1 MNGWELLADEHG
13 VIAHGDL
20 LDAGLGPRAITLLRR
35 QGLLTALD
43 RGWYAVGSPATPEER
58 HVLATRASLRAHQ
71 GRAVA
76 GHHSGLLILRL
87 PTYRADLSRVRL
99 SRTTEGASRTRDGLS
114 LGRVVPIEAQ
124 AGSTV
129 VPALA
134 VVQHGISSGPVSAL
148 VAADA
153 ALRRGQTTRAELT
166 RALGWVERHP
176 GSATLGGLLAL
187 ADGPRE
193 SPGETR
199 LAHLLHLM
207 QLPVTPQVVVE
218 DGGFRA
224 VVDFL
229 VDGETVVLEFD
240 GRVKYGRSADQPG
253 PFGQRRSPGEVVWA
267 EKRRE
272 DRLRDL
278 GYEVVRVV
286 WSDLDDPVALARR
299 IRRAMDRAR
308 GRGLGRSA

>member
-1 MNGWELLADEHG
+1 MDGWELRADEHG

-20 LDAGLGPRAITLLRR
+20 VDAGLGARGIARLHHEGR
-35 QGLLTALD
+35 LTPLD
-43 RGWYAVGSPATPEER
+43 RGWYAVGVPATPEDR
-58 HVLATRASLRAHQ
+58 HVLATMASLRAHE

-76 GHHSGLLILRL
+76 GHHSGLLVLRL
-87 PTYRADLSRVRL
+87 PAYRADLSRIRL
-99 SRTTEGASRTRDGLS
+99 SRTTEGASRTRAGLS
-114 LGRVVPIEAQ
+114 LGRLVPPEARS
-124 AGSTV
+124 GSTV

-134 VVQHGISSGPVSAL
+134 VVQHGVSSGPVSAL

-153 ALRRGQTTRAELT
+153 ALRSGQTTRAELN

-176 GSATLGGLLAL
+176 GTAPLAAILEL
-187 ADGPRE
+187 ADGRRE

-199 LAHLLHLM
+199 LAHVMHLM
-207 QLPVTPQVVVE
+207 HLPVTPQVVIE
-218 DGGFRA
+218 DDGFRA

-229 VDGETVVLEFD
+229 VDGEAVVLEFD
-240 GRVKYGRSADQPG
+240 GRVKYGRSADQAD
-253 PFGQRRSPGEVVWA
+253 PFGRRRSPGDVVWA

-286 WSDLDDPVALARR
+286 WSDLDDPVALGRR
-299 IRRAMDRAR
+299 IRAAVNRAR
-308 GRGLGRSA
+308 RRRVGRSA